1 MEFQRDAYLRRLIA
15 RQHNGLVKVITG
27 ARRCGKSY
35 LLFKLFQRH
44 LLESGV
50 QESQIIPVQLDDFQN
65 RELRVPESCNDYVR
79 HRIKGQNQYYLLLDE
94 VQLMA
99 DFEDVLNGF
108 LHIPNLDVY
117 VTGSNSRFLSTDVIT
132 EFRGRGDEVRVH
144 PLSFSE
150 YHQTLGGD
158 WEDNWNDYMTFGG
171 MPYVATLVEEKEKT
185 AYLQRLFQEI
195 YLRDIVERY
204 QIRNEAEFSELVD
217 VVASSVGS
225 LTNPAKLA
233 RTFAS
238 EKHVELSAPSIK
250 KYLDY
255 LEDAFIITP
264 AKRYDVKGRK
274 HIGSPLKYYF
284 EDVGLRNA
292 RLNFRQQEPTHLME
306 NTIYNELIIRG
317 FSVDV
322 GIVKMRE
329 SGTHKQV
336 EIDFI
341 ANEGSKRY
349 YLQSAFALPDAAKRE
364 QEKRPLMNTADSF
377 KKIIVVGGNPRLT
390 RDEKG
395 IVTIGIKEFLLAPN
409 SLDL

>member
-1 MEFQRDAYLRRLIA
+1 MEFQRDAYLRRLIS
-15 RQHNGLVKVITG
+15 RKHNGLVKVVTG

-35 LLFKLFQRH
+35 LLFKLFARH

-50 QESQIIPVQLDDFQN
+50 KNTHIISVQLDDFQN
-65 RELRVPESCNDYVR
+65 RALRDPEACNDYVR
-79 HRIKGQNQYYLLLDE
+79 QHVKAQGQYYLLLDE
-94 VQLMA
+94 VQLLVE
-99 DFEDVLNGF
+99 FEDVLNGF

-117 VTGSNSRFLSTDVIT
+117 VTGSNSKFLSTDVIT
-132 EFRGRGDEVRVH
+132 EFRGRGDEIRLH

-150 YHQTLGGD
+150 YHQTLDGD
-158 WEDNWNDYMTFGG
+158 WEYNWNDYMTFGG
-171 MPYVATLVEEKEKT
+171 MPYVATLNTDREKT

-195 YLRDIVERY
+195 YLRDVVERY

-233 RTFAS
+233 RTLVS

-255 LEDAFIITP
+255 MEDAFIISH

-292 RLNFRQQEPTHLME
+292 RLNFRQQEPTYLME
-306 NTIYNELIIRG
+306 NVIFNELIARG

-322 GIVKMRE
+322 GIVELRE
-329 SGTHKQV
+329 SGTRKQV
-336 EIDFI
+336 EIDFV

-349 YLQSAFALPDAAKRE
+349 YLQSAFALPDATKRE
-364 QEKRPLMNTADSF
+364 QEKRPLMNTDDSF
-377 KKIIVVGGNPRLT
+377 KKIIVTGGNPRLT

-395 IVTIGIKEFLLAPN
+395 IVTIGLKEFLLNPN

>member
-1 MEFQRDAYLRRLIA
+1 M
-15 RQHNGLVKVITG
+15 
-27 ARRCGKSY
+27 
-35 LLFKLFQRH
+35 
-44 LLESGV
+44 
-50 QESQIIPVQLDDFQN
+50 
-65 RELRVPESCNDYVR
+65 
-79 HRIKGQNQYYLLLDE
+79 
-94 VQLMA
+94 
-99 DFEDVLNGF
+99 
-108 LHIPNLDVY
+108 
-117 VTGSNSRFLSTDVIT
+117 
-132 EFRGRGDEVRVH
+132 
-144 PLSFSE
+144 
-150 YHQTLGGD
+150 
-158 WEDNWNDYMTFGG
+158 
-171 MPYVATLVEEKEKT
+171 
-185 AYLQRLFQEI
+185 
-195 YLRDIVERY
+195 
-204 QIRNEAEFSELVD
+204 
-217 VVASSVGS
+217 GS

-395 IVTIGIKEFLLAPN
+395 IVTIGLKEFLLAPN

>member
-1 MEFQRDAYLRRLIA
+1 MEFQRDAYLRRLIS
-15 RQHNGLVKVITG
+15 RKQNGLVKVVTG

-35 LLFKLFQRH
+35 LLFELFARH

-50 QESQIIPVQLDDFQN
+50 KKTKIISVQLDDFQN
-65 RELRVPESCNDYVR
+65 RSLRDPEACNDYVR
-79 HRIKGQNQYYLLLDE
+79 RRVKEQGQHYLLLDE
-94 VQLMA
+94 VQLMT

-150 YHQTLGGD
+150 YHQALGGD
-158 WEDNWNDYMTFGG
+158 WENNWNDYMTFGG
-171 MPYVATLVEEKEKT
+171 MPYAATLSEDQDKT
-185 AYLQRLFQEI
+185 TYLQRLFQEI

-204 QIRNEAEFSELVD
+204 QIRNDGELSDLVD
-217 VVASSVGS
+217 VVASTVGS
-225 LTNPAKLA
+225 LTNPTKLA
-233 RTFAS
+233 HTFAS
-238 EKHVELSAPSIK
+238 EKHVSLSAPSIK

-255 LEDAFIITP
+255 LEDAFIINH

-306 NTIYNELIIRG
+306 NTIYNELIARG
-317 FSVDV
+317 FSVDI
-322 GIVKMRE
+322 GIVEQRE
-329 SGTHKQV
+329 KGARKQI

-341 ANEGSKRY
+341 ANQGSKRY

-364 QEKRPLMNTADSF
+364 QEKRPLVNTDDSF
-377 KKIIVVGGNPRLT
+377 KKIIVVGGNPRLS

-395 IVTIGIKEFLLAPN
+395 IVTIGIKEFLLNPG

>member
-1 MEFQRDAYLRRLIA
+1 MEFQRDAYLRRLIS
-15 RQHNGLVKVITG
+15 RKQNGLVKVVTG

-35 LLFKLFQRH
+35 LLFELFARH

-50 QESQIIPVQLDDFQN
+50 KKTKIISVQLDDFQN
-65 RELRVPESCNDYVR
+65 RSLRDPEACNDYVR
-79 HRIKGQNQYYLLLDE
+79 RRVKEQGQHYLLLDE
-94 VQLMA
+94 VQLMT

-132 EFRGRGDEVRVH
+132 EFRGRGDEIRVH

-150 YHQTLGGD
+150 YHQALGGD
-158 WEDNWNDYMTFGG
+158 WENNWNDYMTFGG
-171 MPYVATLVEEKEKT
+171 MPYAATLSEDQDKT
-185 AYLQRLFQEI
+185 TYLQRLFQEI

-204 QIRNEAEFSELVD
+204 QIRNDGELSDLVD
-217 VVASSVGS
+217 VVASTVGS
-225 LTNPAKLA
+225 LTNPTKLA
-233 RTFAS
+233 HTFAS
-238 EKHVELSAPSIK
+238 EKHVSLSAPSIK

-255 LEDAFIITP
+255 LEDAFIINH

-306 NTIYNELIIRG
+306 NTIYNELIARG
-317 FSVDV
+317 FSVDI
-322 GIVKMRE
+322 GIVEQRE
-329 SGTHKQV
+329 KGARKQI

-341 ANEGSKRY
+341 ANQGSKRY

-364 QEKRPLMNTADSF
+364 QEKRPLVNTDDSF
-377 KKIIVVGGNPRLT
+377 KKIIVVGGNPRLS

-395 IVTIGIKEFLLAPN
+395 IVTIGIKEFLLNPG